1 MLGAIYINMDS
12 ILKQNTQETQLDLQ
26 AYLAAIIKYTNDAVI
41 SKTMDGII
49 TYWNAG
55 AERMFGYKA
64 GEVIGKSINILA
76 PGKIDEHKL
85 ILEKYN
91 KGEKIEH
98 YETQRIKKDGSK
110 IDVSLTV
117 SPIVDDKNVVIGF
130 SNIAR
135 DITKRAHYS
144 QYVRSLIEAS
154 LDPLVIISTDGKI
167 TDVNEASVK
176 VTGVTREMLVG
187 TDFSTY
193 FTEPVK
199 AQEGYK
205 QVFEKGFATDY
216 PLTIKHTNGKLTDVL
231 FNLSVYKDN
240 EGFVTGVVAAA
251 RDITERKKAESK
263 FHGLLESAPDA
274 IVIVNNK
281 GEIQLVNS
289 QTEKLFGYKR
299 QEIIGK
305 GIEILIPSS
314 YKDVD
319 PAHRTTFFDNPKA
332 RKMGHGIDLYGQHSD
347 GDEFPVDISLN
358 PFDTPDGLLVSVAIR
373 DVTEQKQAIQYTRS
387 LIEASLD
394 PLITISAEGKI
405 TDLNEAS
412 VKVTGIPREDMIGTD
427 FLNYFTEPKKAR
439 EVYQQVF
446 EKNFVADYPLT
457 IRHISGKLTD
467 VLYNAS
473 LFKDN
478 NGKVLG
484 VFATA
489 RDVTQQKLLEKKLI
503 EYEHFFNHTSDF
515 ACIANTQGYF
525 EIINPNFEKILGYS
539 EKELLGNKF
548 VDFVHPDDIEA
559 TLKEVDKLKTGSVT
573 INFVNRYR
581 KKDGN
586 YLWFD
591 WNTTPD
597 TATGKLYAMAR
608 DITDRKNAETNLKQ
622 ISQELARS
630 NQDLEQF
637 AYVASHDLQ
646 EPLRTISSFVQLIDK
661 KQVDK
666 KDEETKEYFQFIM
679 SATEKMKNLIKD
691 LLDYSRVGKSIVFS
705 TVDCNIILKEVIAE
719 MDASIKES
727 KAKITFPVLPAVKGN
742 DVQLKQLFQNL
753 ISNGIKFRKKDSKP
767 EINITVEEKPTEFL
781 FAVKDNGIG
790 IEERYINKLF
800 VLFQRLHSETEY
812 SGTGIGLAICKKIV
826 LLHGGKIWVESKP
839 GQGSTFYFT
848 ISK

>member
-1 MLGAIYINMDS
+1 MTLV
-12 ILKQNTQETQLDLQ
+12 LKQNTQETTLALQ
-26 AYLAAIIKYTNDAVI
+26 AHLAAIVKYTDDAII
-41 SKTMDGII
+41 SKSMDGII

-55 AERMFGYKA
+55 AENMFGYKA
-64 GEVIGKSINILA
+64 DEVIGKSINILA
-76 PGKIDEHKL
+76 PAPIDEHKL

-91 KGEKIEH
+91 RGEKIEH

-110 IDVSLTV
+110 INVSLTV
-117 SPIVDDKNVVIGF
+117 SPIFDDKKVVIGF

-135 DITKRAHYS
+135 DITKRSLYS

-176 VTGVTREMLVG
+176 ITGVPREKLIG

-193 FTEPVK
+193 FTEPGN
-199 AQEGYK
+199 AREGYK

-240 EGFVTGVVAAA
+240 EGSVIGVVAAA

-299 QEIIGK
+299 EEIIGK
-305 GIEILIPSS
+305 GIEILIPSG

-319 PAHRTTFFDNPKA
+319 PAHRKTFFDNPNA
-332 RKMGHGIDLYGQHSD
+332 RKMGHGIDLFGQHND
-347 GDEFPVDISLN
+347 GKEFPVEISLN
-358 PFDTPDGLLVSVAIR
+358 PFETQDGLLVSVAIR

-394 PLITISAEGKI
+394 PLFTISADGKI

-446 EKNFVADYPLT
+446 EKNSIADYPLT
-457 IRHISGKLTD
+457 IRHISGKLTN

-489 RDVTQQKLLEKKLI
+489 RDVTQQKNLEKKLI
-503 EYEHFFNHTSDF
+503 EYKHFFNHTSDF
-515 ACIANTQGYF
+515 ACIANMQGYF
-525 EIINPNFEKILGYS
+525 EIINPNFEKVLGYS
-539 EKELLGNKF
+539 EKELLENKF
-548 VDFVHPDDIEA
+548 VNFIHPDDRES
-559 TLKEVDKLKTGSVT
+559 TQKEIDKLKTGAVT

-597 TATGKLYAMAR
+597 TASGTLYAMAR

-646 EPLRTISSFVQLIDK
+646 EPLRTISSFVQLLDK
-661 KQVDK
+661 KQSDK
-666 KDEETKEYFQFIM
+666 KDEETEEYFHFII
-679 SATEKMKNLIKD
+679 SATEKMKKLIKD
-691 LLDYSRVGKSIVFS
+691 LLDYSRVGKGVVFS
-705 TVDCNIILKEVIAE
+705 AVDCNIILKEVIAE
-719 MDASIKES
+719 MDASIVES
-727 KAKITFPVLPAVKGN
+727 KAKITAAILPSVKGN

-753 ISNGIKFRKKDSKP
+753 ISNGIKFRKKNSIP
-767 EINITVEEKPTEFL
+767 EIDITVEEKPTEYQ

-790 IEERYINKLF
+790 IDERYINKLF
-800 VLFQRLHSETEY
+800 VLFHRLNSETEY

-826 LLHGGKIWVESKP
+826 TIHGGKIWVESKL
-839 GQGSTFYFT
+839 GEGSTFYFT
-848 ISK
+848 IAK

>member
-1 MLGAIYINMDS
+1 MTV

-26 AYLAAIIKYTNDAVI
+26 AYLAAIVKYTDDAII
-41 SKTMDGII
+41 SKSMDGII
-49 TYWNAG
+49 TYWNTG

-64 GEVIGKSINILA
+64 DEVIGKSINILA
-76 PGKIDEHKL
+76 PPKIDEHKL

-91 KGEKIEH
+91 KDEKIEH

-110 IDVSLTV
+110 INVSLTV
-117 SPIVDDKNVVIGF
+117 SPILDDKKVVIGF

-135 DITKRAHYS
+135 DITKRSLYS

-167 TDVNEASVK
+167 TDVNEALVK
-176 VTGVTREMLVG
+176 VTGVPREKLIG
-187 TDFSTY
+187 TDFSSY
-193 FTEPVK
+193 FTEPAK
-199 AQEGYK
+199 AQEEYK

-240 EGFVTGVVAAA
+240 EGSVMGIVAAA
-251 RDITERKKAESK
+251 RDVTERKKAESK

-274 IVIVNNK
+274 IVIINNK
-281 GEIQLVNS
+281 GQIQLVNS

-299 QEIIGK
+299 EEIIGK

-319 PAHRTTFFDNPKA
+319 PAHRKTFFDNPKA
-332 RKMGHGIDLYGQHSD
+332 RKMGHGLDLFGQHND
-347 GDEFPVDISLN
+347 GKEFPVEISLN
-358 PFDTPDGLLVSVAIR
+358 PFETPDGLLVSVAIR

-394 PLITISAEGKI
+394 PLVTISADGKI

-446 EKNFVADYPLT
+446 EKDFVADYPLT

-489 RDVTQQKLLEKKLI
+489 RDVTQQKILEKKLI
-503 EYEHFFNHTSDF
+503 EYKHFFNHTSDF
-515 ACIANTQGYF
+515 ACIANMQGYF
-525 EIINPNFEKILGYS
+525 EIINPNFEKVLGYS
-539 EKELLGNKF
+539 EKELLDNKF
-548 VDFVHPDDIEA
+548 VDFVHPDDIES

-591 WNTTPD
+591 WNATPD
-597 TATGKLYAMAR
+597 TATGKLYSMAR

-630 NQDLEQF
+630 NQELEQF

-646 EPLRTISSFVQLIDK
+646 EPLRTISSFVQLLDK
-661 KQVDK
+661 KHVDK

-679 SATEKMKNLIKD
+679 KATEKMKNLIRD

-705 TVDCNIILKEVIAE
+705 TVDCNLILKEVIAE
-719 MDASIKES
+719 MDASITES
-727 KAKITFPVLPAVKGN
+727 KAKITSAVLPKVKGN
-742 DVQLKQLFQNL
+742 EIQLKQLFQNL
-753 ISNGIKFRKKDSKP
+753 ISNSIKFKKKNSIP
-767 EINITVEEKPTEFL
+767 EIDITVEEKPTEYL
-781 FAVKDNGIG
+781 FAVKDKGIG
-790 IEERYINKLF
+790 IDEKYINKLF

-826 LLHGGKIWVESKP
+826 TMHGGKIWVESKL
-839 GQGSTFYFT
+839 GEGSTFYFT
-848 ISK
+848 LSKEKLN

>member
-1 MLGAIYINMDS
+1 MDS
-12 ILKQNTQETQLDLQ
+12 ILKQNIKETQLDLQ
-26 AYLAAIIKYTNDAVI
+26 AYLAAIVKYTDDAVI
-41 SKTMDGII
+41 TKSMDGFI

-64 GEVIGKSINILA
+64 DEVIGKSINILA
-76 PGKIDEHKL
+76 PTKIDEHKL

-110 IDVSLTV
+110 IDVSLTI
-117 SPIVDDKNVVIGF
+117 SPIIDDKNVVIGF

-135 DITKRAHYS
+135 DITKRSLYS
-144 QYVRSLIEAS
+144 RYVRSLIEAS

-176 VTGVTREMLVG
+176 VTGVPREKLIG
-187 TDFSTY
+187 TGFSTY
-193 FTEPVK
+193 FTEPAK

-240 EGFVTGVVAAA
+240 EGSVIGVVAAA

-299 QEIIGK
+299 DEIIGK

-319 PAHRTTFFDNPKA
+319 PAHRKTFFDNPKA
-332 RKMGHGIDLYGQHSD
+332 RKMGHGIDLFGQHND
-347 GDEFPVDISLN
+347 GKEFPVEISLN
-358 PFDTPDGLLVSVAIR
+358 PFETPDGLLVSVAIR

-394 PLITISAEGKI
+394 PLVTISADGKI

-503 EYEHFFNHTSDF
+503 EYKHFFNHTSDF
-515 ACIANTQGYF
+515 ACIANMEGYF
-525 EIINPNFEKILGYS
+525 EIINPNFEKVLGYS
-539 EKELLGNKF
+539 EKELLENKF
-548 VDFVHPDDIEA
+548 VDFVHPDDIES
-559 TLKEVDKLKTGSVT
+559 TQKEIDKLKTGAVT

-646 EPLRTISSFVQLIDK
+646 EPLRTISSFVQLLDK
-661 KQVDK
+661 KQSDK

-679 SATEKMKNLIKD
+679 SATEKMKNLIRD
-691 LLDYSRVGKSIVFS
+691 LLDYSRVGKSVVFS
-705 TVDCNIILKEVIAE
+705 RVDCNIILKEVIAE
-719 MDASIKES
+719 IDASIMES
-727 KAKITFPVLPAVKGN
+727 KAKITSAVLPKVNGN
-742 DVQLKQLFQNL
+742 EIQLKQLFQNL
-753 ISNGIKFRKKDSKP
+753 ISNGIKFKKKNSIP
-767 EINITVEEKPTEFL
+767 EIDITVEEKPAEYL
-781 FAVKDNGIG
+781 FAVKDKGIG
-790 IEERYINKLF
+790 IDEKYINKLF

-826 LLHGGKIWVESKP
+826 TIHGGKIWVESKL
-839 GQGSTFYFT
+839 GEGSTFYFT
-848 ISK
+848 IAK

>member
-1 MLGAIYINMDS
+1 MTLV
-12 ILKQNTQETQLDLQ
+12 LKQNTQETTLDLQ
-26 AYLAAIIKYTNDAVI
+26 SHLSAIVKYTDDAII
-41 SKTMDGII
+41 SKSMDGII

-55 AERMFGYKA
+55 AEKIFGYKA
-64 GEVIGKSINILA
+64 EEVIGKSINILA
-76 PGKIDEHKL
+76 PEKTDEHKY

-110 IDVSLTV
+110 IDVSLTI
-117 SPIVDDKNVVIGF
+117 SPIFDDKKMLIGF

-135 DITKRAHYS
+135 DITKRSLYS
-144 QYVRSLIEAS
+144 QYVRGLIEAS

-167 TDVNEASVK
+167 TDVNEASIK
-176 VTGVTREMLVG
+176 VTGVPREKLIG

-193 FTEPVK
+193 FTDPAK
-199 AQEGYK
+199 AQESYK

-216 PLTIKHTNGKLTDVL
+216 PLTIKHINGKLTDVL
-231 FNLSVYKDN
+231 FNLSIYKDN
-240 EGFVTGVVAAA
+240 QGNVIGVVAAA

-263 FHGLLESAPDA
+263 FQGLLESAPDA
-274 IVIVNNK
+274 IVIVNNT
-281 GEIQLVNS
+281 GIIQLVNS
-289 QTEKLFGYKR
+289 QTEKLFGYTR
-299 QEIIGK
+299 EEIIGK
-305 GIEILIPSS
+305 EIEILIPSS

-319 PAHRTTFFDNPKA
+319 PAHRKMFFDNPKA
-332 RKMGHGIDLYGQHSD
+332 RQMGRGLNLFGQHND
-347 GDEFPVDISLN
+347 GREFPVEISLN
-358 PFDTPDGLLVSVAIR
+358 PFETEDGLLVSVAIR

-394 PLITISAEGKI
+394 PLFTISADGKI

-412 VKVTGIPREDMIGTD
+412 VKVTGIPREDIIGTD

-457 IRHISGKLTD
+457 IRNISGKLTD

-473 LFKDN
+473 LYKDN

-484 VFATA
+484 VFAAA

-503 EYEHFFNHTSDF
+503 EYKHFFDHTSDF
-515 ACIANTQGYF
+515 ACIANMQGYF
-525 EIINPNFEKILGYS
+525 EIINPNFEKVLGYS
-539 EKELLGNKF
+539 EKELLENKF
-548 VDFVHPDDIEA
+548 VDFVHPDDIES
-559 TLKEVDKLKTGSVT
+559 TLKEVEKLKTGVVT

-597 TATGKLYAMAR
+597 TATGKLYAIAR
-608 DITDRKNAETNLKQ
+608 DITEKKNAETNLTKVLE
-622 ISQELARS
+622 ELARS

-637 AYVASHDLQ
+637 AYIASHDLQ
-646 EPLRTISSFVQLIDK
+646 EPLRTISSFVQLLDK
-661 KQVDK
+661 KK
-666 KDEETKEYFQFIM
+666 SEKIDEETKEYLQFIM
-679 SATEKMKNLIKD
+679 NATTKMKNLIKD
-691 LLDYSRVGKSIVFS
+691 LLDYSRVGKSIEFS
-705 TVDCNIILKEVIAE
+705 TVDCNTILKTVIAD
-719 MDASIKES
+719 MDAPIAES
-727 KAKITFPVLPAVKGN
+727 KAKITSAILPKVKGN
-742 DVQLKQLFQNL
+742 EVQLKQLFQNL
-753 ISNGIKFRKKDSKP
+753 ISNGIKFRRKNSIP
-767 EINITVEEKPTEFL
+767 EINITVEEKATEYV

-790 IEERYINKLF
+790 IEERYVNKLF
-800 VLFQRLHSETEY
+800 VLFQRLNSETEY

-826 LLHGGKIWVESKP
+826 VMLGGKIWVESKL
-839 GQGSTFYFT
+839 GEGSVFYFT
-848 ISK
+848 LPKEKLN

>member
-1 MLGAIYINMDS
+1 MDS
-12 ILKQNTQETQLDLQ
+12 ILKQNIKETQLDLQ
-26 AYLAAIIKYTNDAVI
+26 AYLAAIVKYTDDAVI
-41 SKTMDGII
+41 TKSMDGFI

-64 GEVIGKSINILA
+64 DEVIGKSINILA
-76 PGKIDEHKL
+76 PTKIDEHKL

-110 IDVSLTV
+110 IDVSLTI
-117 SPIVDDKNVVIGF
+117 SPIIDDKNVVIGF

-135 DITKRAHYS
+135 DITKRSLYS

-176 VTGVTREMLVG
+176 VTGVPREKLIG
-187 TDFSTY
+187 TGFSTY
-193 FTEPVK
+193 FTEPQK

-240 EGFVTGVVAAA
+240 EGSVIGVVAAA

-299 QEIIGK
+299 EEVIGK

-319 PAHRTTFFDNPKA
+319 PAHRKTFFDNPNA
-332 RKMGHGIDLYGQHSD
+332 RKMGHGIDLFGQHND
-347 GDEFPVDISLN
+347 GKEFPVEINLN
-358 PFDTPDGLLVSVAIR
+358 PFETQDGLLVSVAIR

-394 PLITISAEGKI
+394 PLVTISADGKI

-503 EYEHFFNHTSDF
+503 EYKHFFNHTSDF
-515 ACIANTQGYF
+515 ACIANMQGYF
-525 EIINPNFEKILGYS
+525 EIINPNFEKVLGYS
-539 EKELLGNKF
+539 EKELLDNKF
-548 VDFVHPDDIEA
+548 VDFVHPDDIES
-559 TLKEVDKLKTGSVT
+559 TQKEIDKLKTGAVT

-646 EPLRTISSFVQLIDK
+646 EPLRTISSFVQLLDK
-661 KQVDK
+661 QQSDK

-679 SATEKMKNLIKD
+679 SATEKMKNLIRD
-691 LLDYSRVGKSIVFS
+691 LLDYSRVGKSVVFS

-719 MDASIKES
+719 MDASITES
-727 KAKITFPVLPAVKGN
+727 KAKITSATLPKVKGN
-742 DVQLKQLFQNL
+742 EIQLKQLFQNL
-753 ISNGIKFRKKDSKP
+753 ISNSIKFKKKNSIP
-767 EINITVEEKPTEFL
+767 EIDITVEEKPTEYL
-781 FAVKDNGIG
+781 FALKDKGIG
-790 IEERYINKLF
+790 IDEKYINKLF

-826 LLHGGKIWVESKP
+826 TMHGGKIWVESKL
-839 GQGSTFYFT
+839 GEGSTFYFT
-848 ISK
+848 IAK

>member
-1 MLGAIYINMDS
+1 MDS
-12 ILKQNTQETQLDLQ
+12 ILKQNTQETQLDLP
-26 AYLAAIIKYTNDAVI
+26 AYLAAIVNYTDDAI
-41 SKTMDGII
+41 IGKSMDGII

-64 GEVIGKSINILA
+64 DDVIGKSINILA
-76 PGKIDEHKL
+76 PTKIDEHKF

-110 IDVSLTV
+110 IDVSLTI
-117 SPIVDDKNVVIGF
+117 SPIVDDKKVVIGF

-135 DITKRAHYS
+135 DITKRSLYS

-154 LDPLVIISTDGKI
+154 LDPLVIIRTDGKI

-176 VTGVTREMLVG
+176 VTGVPREKLIG

-193 FTEPVK
+193 FTEPAK

-205 QVFEKGFATDY
+205 QVFEKGFTTDY

-240 EGFVTGVVAAA
+240 EGSVIGVVAAA

-274 IVIVNNK
+274 IVIVNNN

-299 QEIIGK
+299 DEIIGK

-319 PAHRTTFFDNPKA
+319 PAHRKTFFDNPKA
-332 RKMGHGIDLYGQHSD
+332 RKMGHGLDLLGQHND
-347 GDEFPVDISLN
+347 GKEFPVEISLN
-358 PFDTPDGLLVSVAIR
+358 PFETPDGLLVSIAIR

-394 PLITISAEGKI
+394 PLITISADGKI

-503 EYEHFFNHTSDF
+503 EYKHFFNHTSDF
-515 ACIANTQGYF
+515 ACIANMQGYF
-525 EIINPNFEKILGYS
+525 EIINPNFEKVLGYS
-539 EKELLGNKF
+539 EKELIDNKF
-548 VDFVHPDDIEA
+548 VDFVHPDDIES
-559 TLKEVDKLKTGSVT
+559 TLKEIDKLKTGAVT

-586 YLWFD
+586 YVWFD
-591 WNTTPD
+591 WNATPD
-597 TATGKLYAMAR
+597 TTTGKLYAMAR

-646 EPLRTISSFVQLIDK
+646 EPLRTISSFVQLLDK
-661 KQVDK
+661 KHVDK

-679 SATEKMKNLIKD
+679 KATEKMKNLIRD

-705 TVDCNIILKEVIAE
+705 TVDCNIILKEVISE
-719 MDASIKES
+719 MDASISES
-727 KAKITFPVLPAVKGN
+727 KAKITSAALPKVKGN
-742 DVQLKQLFQNL
+742 EIQLKQLFQNL
-753 ISNGIKFRKKDSKP
+753 ISNSIKFKKKNSIP
-767 EINITVEEKPTEFL
+767 EIDITVEEKPTEYL
-781 FAVKDNGIG
+781 
-790 IEERYINKLF
+790 
-800 VLFQRLHSETEY
+800 
-812 SGTGIGLAICKKIV
+812 
-826 LLHGGKIWVESKP
+826 
-839 GQGSTFYFT
+839 
-848 ISK
+848 

>member
-1 MLGAIYINMDS
+1 MDS
-12 ILKQNTQETQLDLQ
+12 ILKQNIKETQLDLQ
-26 AYLAAIIKYTNDAVI
+26 AYLAAIVKYTDDAVI
-41 SKTMDGII
+41 TKSMDGII

-64 GEVIGKSINILA
+64 DEVIGKSINTLA
-76 PGKIDEHKL
+76 PTKIDEHKL

-117 SPIVDDKNVVIGF
+117 SPIIDDKNVVIGF

-135 DITKRAHYS
+135 DITKRSLYS
-144 QYVRSLIEAS
+144 RYVRSLIEAS

-176 VTGVTREMLVG
+176 VTGVPREKLIG
-187 TDFSTY
+187 TGFSTY
-193 FTEPVK
+193 FTESEK

-240 EGFVTGVVAAA
+240 EGSVIGVVAAA
-251 RDITERKKAESK
+251 RDITERKKAEGK

-274 IVIVNNK
+274 IVIINNK

-299 QEIIGK
+299 EEIIGK

-319 PAHRTTFFDNPKA
+319 PAHRKTFFDNPKA
-332 RKMGHGIDLYGQHSD
+332 RKMGHGIDLFGQHND
-347 GDEFPVDISLN
+347 GKEFPVEISLN
-358 PFDTPDGLLVSVAIR
+358 PFETPDGLLVSVAIR

-394 PLITISAEGKI
+394 PLVTISADGKI

-457 IRHISGKLTD
+457 IRNISGKLTD

-503 EYEHFFNHTSDF
+503 EYKHFFNHTSDF
-515 ACIANTQGYF
+515 ACIANMQGYF
-525 EIINPNFEKILGYS
+525 EIINPNFEKVLGYS
-539 EKELLGNKF
+539 EKELLENKF
-548 VDFVHPDDIEA
+548 VDFVHPDDIES
-559 TLKEVDKLKTGSVT
+559 TQKEIDKLKTGAVT

-597 TATGKLYAMAR
+597 TVTGRLYAMAR
-608 DITDRKNAETNLKQ
+608 DITDRKNAETHLKQ
-622 ISQELARS
+622 ISQELTRS
-630 NQDLEQF
+630 NQELEQF
-637 AYVASHDLQ
+637 AYIASHDLQ
-646 EPLRTISSFVQLIDK
+646 EPLRTISSFMQLLDK
-661 KQVDK
+661 KQGNK

-679 SATEKMKNLIKD
+679 SATEKMKNLIRD

-705 TVDCNIILKEVIAE
+705 TVDCNLILKEVIAE
-719 MDASIKES
+719 MDASITES
-727 KAKITFPVLPAVKGN
+727 KAKITSAVLPKVNGN
-742 DVQLKQLFQNL
+742 EIQLKQLFQNL
-753 ISNGIKFRKKDSKP
+753 ISNGIKFKKKNSIP
-767 EINITVEEKPTEFL
+767 EIDITVEEKPTEYL
-781 FAVKDNGIG
+781 FALKDKGIG
-790 IEERYINKLF
+790 IDEKYINKLF

-826 LLHGGKIWVESKP
+826 TMHGGKIWVESKL
-839 GQGSTFYFT
+839 GEGSTFYFT
-848 ISK
+848 IAK